1 MWKIAVTAL
10 APFCVE
16 NIGTPFVSGV
26 KLTPIGLH
34 AIDQKC
40 NFEKKERKKT
50 TTKKQ
55 EFLSAATQI
64 V

>member
-34 AIDQKC
+34 AIDQKS
-40 NFEKKERKKT
+40 NFEKKERKKQQQ
-50 TTKKQ
+50 KQ
-55 EFLSAATQI
+55 EFLSAATQT